1 MAVCINSIEFRAPCA
16 CCGLLRM
23 ALPSTQSHMTMLAGA
38 DVGRTLKARSGV
50 IQCVHDAL
58 HDLGVYVLDT
68 KKEDKELA
76 TEK

>member
-1 MAVCINSIEFRAPCA
+1 MV
-16 CCGLLRM
+16 
-23 ALPSTQSHMTMLAGA
+23 MLAGA
-38 DVGRTLKARSGV
+38 DVARTLKARSGV

-68 KKEDKELA
+68 KKEGKELV